1 MTQAHQQSVHDDAQ
15 HDTDPDRSNLD
26 QDARLDKELEET
38 FPASDAPATGGVT
51 KIGTD
56 GKEKGTPKHEAP

>member
-1 MTQAHQQSVHDDAQ
+1 MTQATKPPVHQ
-15 HDTDPDRSNLD
+15 DTDPDRTNLD

-38 FPASDAPATGGVT
+38 FPASDAATTGGVT

-56 GKEKGTPKHEAP
+56 GEEKGTPKHETP